1 MVLLLYLQGGSVD
14 EKLTG
19 SGSVSSKV
27 MLFNVNECSL
37 INGGTYGIEESIIT
51 SMILA
56 VTLTCIFVIMQKRGR
71 DKL

>member
-1 MVLLLYLQGGSVD
+1 
-14 EKLTG
+14 
-19 SGSVSSKV
+19 